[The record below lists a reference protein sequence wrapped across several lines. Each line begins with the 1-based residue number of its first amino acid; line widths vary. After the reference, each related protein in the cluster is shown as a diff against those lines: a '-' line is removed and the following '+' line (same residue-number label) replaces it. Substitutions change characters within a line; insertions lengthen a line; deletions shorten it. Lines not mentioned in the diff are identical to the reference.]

1 VYSFV
6 RHQVVWVDA
15 PYTKGTKKGLKLGGR
30 SFITEVS
37 KIKTLLVKGFPID
50 TNDVEGEASIMFGV
64 LELKT

>member
-1 VYSFV
+1 M
-6 RHQVVWVDA
+6 
-15 PYTKGTKKGLKLGGR
+15 KGLKLGGR